1 MEQTHRSNILNG
13 GSGSLSTCE
22 CQMCWL
28 SNILSANWHYGM
40 WVLFRFVFNILQI
53 LPIRCTEKI
62 LCCIRKSAMRH
73 QQNADLPLF
82 SYMVIGGVCLLSPSL
97 TDRCSQSCLLFN
109 VQWFIKFEDI
119 LQSLLTSVF
128 MMFILW
134 SATQWNIGVQ
144 LRKVI
149 K

>member
-1 MEQTHRSNILNG
+1 MVAVEACQLVNVKCVDYQTYSQQTDIMVCGYYFGLFLMSSRSYQLDVQKKSCVA
-13 GSGSLSTCE
+13 SGNPQWGISKTRTSPYL
-22 CQMCWL
+22 
-28 SNILSANWHYGM
+28 A
-40 WVLFRFVFNILQI
+40 
-53 LPIRCTEKI
+53 
-62 LCCIRKSAMRH
+62 
-73 QQNADLPLF
+73 
-82 SYMVIGGVCLLSPSL
+82 MVIGGVCLLSPSL

-144 LRKVI
+144 WRKVI